1 LECAA
6 APENSLPRP
15 ARSASNQ
22 EVRQGSCEWRQ
33 PFVGCREASSSLVAR
48 SKKNTP
54 SDRMG
59 YSFWNNAPRDEAR
72 KGTSAARKT
81 CRGHVL
87 VPVCVSR
94 RGSAASEP
102 RRPLQKHHPTG
113 GVFFVCA
120 SALTVVSA
128 GCRRLPQPTAGT
140 LPRKRLASSAAGGAS
155 ALSSSPAPKTPPYR
169 WCFFFVCASALTVV
183 SAGWRRL
190 PQPTAGTL
198 PRKRLASSAAG
209 GASAL
214 SSSPAPKTPPYRVVF
229 FFRVRSA
236 LTVVSAGWRPRF
248 SAYCAI
254 FRVVMTRK
262 WGRRTRFRQNNRY
275 FAFFFAMEK
284 SMWYTSAE
292 YNSECAGGLHRCGL
306 GAPLLRA
313 VAGNVCTHDR
323 DPVHRRRR
331 DIAAPHG
338 GLTEPGRRP

>member
-1 LECAA
+1 MC
-6 APENSLPRP
+6 
-15 ARSASNQ
+15 RSTG
-22 EVRQGSCEWRQ
+22 E
-33 PFVGCREASSSLVAR
+33 L
-48 SKKNTP
+48 
-54 SDRMG
+54 
-59 YSFWNNAPRDEAR
+59 
-72 KGTSAARKT
+72 
-81 CRGHVL
+81 
-87 VPVCVSR
+87 
-94 RGSAASEP
+94 AASTCAKRVKSRGEAGFLRMATAIRGMPGSEFEP
-102 RRPLQKHHPTG
+102 RRPLQKHHPIG
-113 GVFFVCA
+113 WCFFVCA

-169 WCFFFVCASALTVV
+169 WCFFVCASALTVV
-183 SAGWRRL
+183 SAGCRRL
-190 PQPTAGTL
+190 
-198 PRKRLASSAAG
+198 
-209 GASAL
+209 
-214 SSSPAPKTPPYRVVF
+214 RV
-229 FFRVRSA
+229 
-236 LTVVSAGWRPRF
+236 

-262 WGRRTRFRQNNRY
+262 WGRWTRFRQNNRY
-275 FAFFFAMEK
+275 FAFFLAMEK
-284 SMWYTSAE
+284 SMWYTDAE